1 MSDQFGGSGQG
12 GPSNFPNSLEQH
24 LAALQQQNQ
33 HLLQQQAG
41 MKNQMQNLQIG
52 QQPWTQQGHMTG
64 HYGYG
69 APGPVWQP
77 APYYP
82 PVPPPMG
89 SRYGYAMP
97 PQQNWMSPAPG
108 YQGPQNQ
115 NRGQNR
121 RNNQQQPRNSG
132 EKVCGN
138 CELLGHESKDC
149 VKVDSNGYVNACPAH
164 NTRRHNLWTCNTKHS
179 EKKLKYWLWI
189 SRDGLPQLAW
199 GEDMT
204 RSQDLLNTNPPC
216 RPWTK
221 EYAIKKLRENPEYWK
236 TWPYKSGTGQ
246 KFIQH
251 DPAWNFPAS
260 IPNQRDTRL
269 DLIGHN
275 QPAQGSQIRRRSASP
290 TRDET
295 RSSARDRSP
304 TRKVDEMKD
313 AEYDS
318 DGESNETSVYYNA
331 EAPEEY
337 YAPSALGMED
347 DVAMA
352 MLQRDGHVDP
362 VEYKARKIVYDTVT
376 EDFMPLCDYEALL
389 NKRLG
394 EEIAKEIE
402 DMRT

>member
-97 PQQNWMSPAPG
+97 PQQNWMPPAPG

-260 IPNQRDTRL
+260 IPR
-269 DLIGHN
+269 
-275 QPAQGSQIRRRSASP
+275 QPN
-290 TRDET
+290 TT
-295 RSSARDRSP
+295 
-304 TRKVDEMKD
+304 
-313 AEYDS
+313 
-318 DGESNETSVYYNA
+318 
-331 EAPEEY
+331 
-337 YAPSALGMED
+337 
-347 DVAMA
+347 
-352 MLQRDGHVDP
+352 
-362 VEYKARKIVYDTVT
+362 
-376 EDFMPLCDYEALL
+376 
-389 NKRLG
+389 
-394 EEIAKEIE
+394 
-402 DMRT
+402 